1 MIFKVKVK
9 EHKKIKSRL
18 INILENSEGESY
30 DSINLTDWHLNSSKE
45 YMKILA
51 PLLTPYIKK
60 LMKNL
65 YGKHT
70 DKVKANLSNVWYQI
84 YGRNSKHTW
93 HTHTQTQLANVYF
106 VELPE
111 KKYSTKFLN
120 YKNIDVEE
128 GDILTF
134 PSWYLHSSPVIKS
147 DKRKIVIAYN
157 LDMES
162 LI

>member
-1 MIFKVKVK
+1 M
-9 EHKKIKSRL
+9 E
-18 INILENSEGESY
+18 
-30 DSINLTDWHLNSSKE
+30 
-45 YMKILA
+45 ILA

-65 YGKHT
+65 YGKHI

-93 HTHTQTQLANVYF
+93 HTHTETQLANVYF
-106 VELPE
+106 IELPE

-120 YKNIDVEE
+120 HKNIDVEE

-134 PSWYLHSSPVIKS
+134 PSWYLHSSPIIKS
-147 DKRKIVIAYN
+147 NKRKIVISYN
-157 LDMES
+157 LDMEN